1 MTVKEYNERI
11 IKAIASGIQAEAALD
26 NYYRVELDS

>member
-11 IKAIASGIQAEAALD
+11 IKAIASSYPSRSSVG
-26 NYYRVELDS
+26 